1 MIKDNGFEN
10 TSGNGELEDELLEA
24 LNKKGLLPTDE
35 ENAQESADTLKMP
48 AMPKLPDMPA
58 DAEETDDEDAAAQP
72 EEESLEEFL
81 SEDGAEEEAPEQGG
95 DKKAKKAKKSKRDSR
110 RFRYGSMAT
119 AVTAVVAV
127 LVVVLNVVVSLL
139 ADRFPINI
147 DLTQNKLFSLSDNSV
162 EIAKSINKDVQV
174 IVFGSEDLYKN
185 PNMGSDYY
193 QVEALYK
200 EIYKALQQYTS
211 YSGGKVTVKYEDLNL
226 NPQLATQYNKY
237 EVTSDDILLLCGDR
251 YQKASFNDMYEIS
264 GDGYTQAQTVSS
276 KVEVT
281 LASRIKNVMRD
292 TVQVVTAFVGHEED
306 EDTVSALKSI
316 YEANGYEFKEL
327 NLASSEEIDANTVA
341 GLIVG
346 PTKDFTAEEIERL
359 QKWLDNDGKLDRNLM
374 VFADFQAECKNL
386 YEFLNVE
393 YGLEVTDNL
402 VMETSL
408 TRTYRYSGFYPYADT
423 ADTDFTK
430 DLSGSA
436 NVLTPLTRQIVT
448 HKENN
453 SENSLYN
460 VPIITFPESAKLMKI
475 KDATDEN
482 ASSEDDKSF
491 AADAYPING
500 MAASVKWTYVD
511 NEQVKTNVILSGS
524 TQMILAAS
532 QANVKNEN
540 VLMSALG
547 AMTGVVDDINVSTKS
562 LERDTITFSD
572 STTLIVGLGV
582 FTVGIPVIIL
592 IICLV
597 VFLKR
602 RHL

>member
-162 EIAKSINKDVQV
+162 AIAKSIDKDVQV

-185 PNMGSDYY
+185 PNLDAQYY
-193 QVEALYK
+193 QLEALYK

-237 EVTSDDILLLCGDR
+237 EVTSGDILLLCGDR
-251 YQKASFNDMYEIS
+251 YQKVSFNDMFEIS

-276 KVEVT
+276 KVELT
-281 LASRIKNVMRD
+281 LASRIKNVMKD
-292 TVQVVTAFVGHEED
+292 KVQVITAFVGHEED
-306 EDTVSALKSI
+306 ENTVSALKSI
-316 YEANGYEFKEL
+316 YEANGYDFKEL
-327 NLASSEEIDANTVA
+327 NLASSEEIDAGTVA

-346 PTKDFTAEEIERL
+346 PTKDFTADEIERL

-374 VFADFQAECKNL
+374 VFADFQADCKNL

-408 TRTYRYSGFYPYADT
+408 TRTFRYSGYYPYADT
-423 ADTDFTK
+423 ADTEFTK
-430 DLSGSA
+430 DLSGSG

>member
-35 ENAQESADTLKMP
+35 ENAADGETAGP
-48 AMPKLPDMPA
+48 GE
-58 DAEETDDEDAAAQP
+58 DAEDSAQP

-81 SEDGAEEEAPEQGG
+81 SEDAAEEETPEQDG
-95 DKKAKKAKKSKRDSR
+95 KAKGKKPKKSKMDSR

-119 AVTAVVAV
+119 AITAVVAV

-200 EIYKALQQYTS
+200 EIYTALQQYTS

-237 EVTSDDILLLCGDR
+237 EVTSGDILLLCGDR

>member
-35 ENAQESADTLKMP
+35 EAAADGETAGQGEAAEEAGP
-48 AMPKLPDMPA
+48 GE
-58 DAEETDDEDAAAQP
+58 DAEDSAQP

-81 SEDGAEEEAPEQGG
+81 SEDAAEEEAPEQDG
-95 DKKAKKAKKSKRDSR
+95 KAKGKKPKKSKMDSR

-119 AVTAVVAV
+119 AITAVVAV

-237 EVTSDDILLLCGDR
+237 EVTSGDILLLCGDR

-276 KVEVT
+276 KVEVA
-281 LASRIKNVMRD
+281 LASLIKNVMRD
-292 TVQVVTAFVGHEED
+292 TVQVITAFVGHEED

-402 VMETSL
+402 IMETSL
-408 TRTYRYSGFYPYADT
+408 TRTFRYSGYYPYADT
-423 ADTDFTK
+423 ADTEFTK
-430 DLSGSA
+430 DLSGSG
-436 NVLTPLTRQIVT
+436 NVLIPLTRQIIT

-453 SENSLYN
+453 AENSLYN
-460 VPIITFPESAKLMKI
+460 VPLITSPESAKLMKI

-500 MAASVKWTYVD
+500 MAAAVKWTYVD

-524 TQMILAAS
+524 SQIILAAS

-540 VLMSALG
+540 VLISALN

-592 IICLV
+592 VICLV

>member
-35 ENAQESADTLKMP
+35 EAAADGETAGQGEAAEEAGP
-48 AMPKLPDMPA
+48 GE
-58 DAEETDDEDAAAQP
+58 DAEDSAQP

-81 SEDGAEEEAPEQGG
+81 SEDAAEEEAPEQDG
-95 DKKAKKAKKSKRDSR
+95 KAKGKKPKKSKMDSR

-119 AVTAVVAV
+119 AITAVVAV

-237 EVTSDDILLLCGDR
+237 EVTSSDILLLCGDR

>member
-1 MIKDNGFEN
+1 M
-10 TSGNGELEDELLEA
+10 
-24 LNKKGLLPTDE
+24 
-35 ENAQESADTLKMP
+35 
-48 AMPKLPDMPA
+48 
-58 DAEETDDEDAAAQP
+58 
-72 EEESLEEFL
+72 
-81 SEDGAEEEAPEQGG
+81 
-95 DKKAKKAKKSKRDSR
+95 DSR

-119 AVTAVVAV
+119 AITAVVAV

-226 NPQLATQYNKY
+226 NPQLATQYTKY
-237 EVTSDDILLLCGDR
+237 EVTSGDILLLCGDR
-251 YQKASFNDMYEIS
+251 YQKVSFNDMFEIS

-276 KVEVT
+276 KVELT
-281 LASRIKNVMRD
+281 LASRIKNVMKD
-292 TVQVVTAFVGHEED
+292 KVQVITAFVGHEED
-306 EDTVSALKSI
+306 ENTVSALKSI
-316 YEANGYEFKEL
+316 YEANGYDFKEL
-327 NLASSEEIDANTVA
+327 NLASSEEIDAGTVA

-346 PTKDFTAEEIERL
+346 PTKDFTADEIERL

-374 VFADFQAECKNL
+374 VFADFQADCKNL

-408 TRTYRYSGFYPYADT
+408 TRTFRYSGYYPYADT

>member
-35 ENAQESADTLKMP
+35 EAAADGETAGQGEAAEKAGP
-48 AMPKLPDMPA
+48 GE
-58 DAEETDDEDAAAQP
+58 DAEDSAQP
-72 EEESLEEFL
+72 EEDSLEAFL
-81 SEDGAEEEAPEQGG
+81 DEDAAEEEAPEQDG
-95 DKKAKKAKKSKRDSR
+95 KAKGKKPKKSKMDSR

-119 AVTAVVAV
+119 AITAVVAV

-237 EVTSDDILLLCGDR
+237 EVTSGDILLLCGDR

>member
-35 ENAQESADTLKMP
+35 EAAADGETAGQGEAAEEAGP
-48 AMPKLPDMPA
+48 GE
-58 DAEETDDEDAAAQP
+58 DAEDSAQP

-81 SEDGAEEEAPEQGG
+81 SEDAAEEEAPEQDG
-95 DKKAKKAKKSKRDSR
+95 KAKGKKPKKSKMDSR

-119 AVTAVVAV
+119 AITAVVAV

-185 PNMGSDYY
+185 PNMGSNYY

-237 EVTSDDILLLCGDR
+237 EVTSGDILLLCGDR

-436 NVLTPLTRQIVT
+436 NVLTLLTRQIVT

>member
-35 ENAQESADTLKMP
+35 EAAADGETAGQGEAAEEAGP
-48 AMPKLPDMPA
+48 GE
-58 DAEETDDEDAAAQP
+58 DAEDSAQP

-81 SEDGAEEEAPEQGG
+81 SEDAAEEEAPEQDG
-95 DKKAKKAKKSKRDSR
+95 KAKGKKPKKSKMDSR

-119 AVTAVVAV
+119 AITAVVAV

-193 QVEALYK
+193 QEEALYK

-237 EVTSDDILLLCGDR
+237 EVTSGDILLLCGDR

-276 KVEVT
+276 KVEVA

-292 TVQVVTAFVGHEED
+292 TVQVITAFVGHEED

-402 VMETSL
+402 IMETSL
-408 TRTYRYSGFYPYADT
+408 TRTFRYSGYYPYADT
-423 ADTDFTK
+423 ADTEFTK
-430 DLSGSA
+430 DLSGSG
-436 NVLTPLTRQIVT
+436 NVLIPLTRQIIT

-453 SENSLYN
+453 AENSLYN
-460 VPIITFPESAKLMKI
+460 VPLITSPESAKLMKI

-500 MAASVKWTYVD
+500 MAAAVKWTYVD

-524 TQMILAAS
+524 SQIILAAS

-540 VLMSALG
+540 VLISALN

-592 IICLV
+592 VICLV

>member
-211 YSGGKVTVKYEDLNL
+211 YSGGKVSVKYEDLNL
-226 NPQLATQYNKY
+226 NPQLATQYTKY
-237 EVTSDDILLLCGDR
+237 EVTSGDILLLCGDR

-276 KVEVT
+276 KVEVA

-292 TVQVVTAFVGHEED
+292 TVQVITAFVGHEED

-402 VMETSL
+402 IMETSL
-408 TRTYRYSGFYPYADT
+408 TRTFRYSGYYPYADT
-423 ADTDFTK
+423 ADTEFTK
-430 DLSGSA
+430 DLSGSG
-436 NVLTPLTRQIVT
+436 NVLIPLTRQIIT

-453 SENSLYN
+453 AENSLYN
-460 VPIITFPESAKLMKI
+460 VPLITFPESAKLMKI

-592 IICLV
+592 VICLV

>member
-35 ENAQESADTLKMP
+35 EAAADGETAGQGEAAEEAGP
-48 AMPKLPDMPA
+48 GE
-58 DAEETDDEDAAAQP
+58 DAEDSAQP
-72 EEESLEEFL
+72 EEDSLEAFL
-81 SEDGAEEEAPEQGG
+81 DEDAAEEEAPEQDG
-95 DKKAKKAKKSKRDSR
+95 KAKGKKPKKSKMDSR

-119 AVTAVVAV
+119 AITAVVAV

-237 EVTSDDILLLCGDR
+237 EVTSGDILLLCGDR

-491 AADAYPING
+491 AADAYPVNG

>member
-35 ENAQESADTLKMP
+35 EAGQGEAAEEAGP
-48 AMPKLPDMPA
+48 GE
-58 DAEETDDEDAAAQP
+58 DAEDSAQP

-81 SEDGAEEEAPEQGG
+81 SEDAAEEEAPEQDG
-95 DKKAKKAKKSKRDSR
+95 KAKGKKPKKSKMDSR

-119 AVTAVVAV
+119 AITAVVAV

-226 NPQLATQYNKY
+226 NPQLATQYTKY
-237 EVTSDDILLLCGDR
+237 EVTSGDILLLCGDR

-402 VMETSL
+402 IMETSL
-408 TRTYRYSGFYPYADT
+408 TRTFRYSGYYPYADT
-423 ADTDFTK
+423 ADTEFTK
-430 DLSGSA
+430 DLSGSG
-436 NVLTPLTRQIVT
+436 NVLIPLTRQIIT

-453 SENSLYN
+453 AENSLYN
-460 VPIITFPESAKLMKI
+460 VPLITSPESAKLMKI

-500 MAASVKWTYVD
+500 MAAAVKWTYVD

-524 TQMILAAS
+524 SQIILAAS

-540 VLMSALG
+540 VLISALN

-592 IICLV
+592 VICLV

>member
-35 ENAQESADTLKMP
+35 EAAADGETAGQGEAAEEAGP
-48 AMPKLPDMPA
+48 GE
-58 DAEETDDEDAAAQP
+58 DAEDSAQP

-81 SEDGAEEEAPEQGG
+81 SEDAAEEEAPEQDG
-95 DKKAKKAKKSKRDSR
+95 KAKGKKPKKSKMDSR

-119 AVTAVVAV
+119 AITAVVAV

-193 QVEALYK
+193 QVEALCK

-237 EVTSDDILLLCGDR
+237 EVTSGDILLLCGDR

-276 KVEVT
+276 KVEVA

-292 TVQVVTAFVGHEED
+292 TVQVITAFVGHEED

-402 VMETSL
+402 IMETSL
-408 TRTYRYSGFYPYADT
+408 TRTFRYSGYYPYADT
-423 ADTDFTK
+423 ADTEFTK
-430 DLSGSA
+430 DLSGSG
-436 NVLTPLTRQIVT
+436 NVLIPLTRQIIT

-453 SENSLYN
+453 AENSLYN
-460 VPIITFPESAKLMKI
+460 VPLITSPESAKLMKI

-500 MAASVKWTYVD
+500 MAAAVKWTYVD

-524 TQMILAAS
+524 SQIILAAS

-540 VLMSALG
+540 VLISALN

-592 IICLV
+592 VICLV

>member
-35 ENAQESADTLKMP
+35 EAAADGETAGQGEAAEEAGP
-48 AMPKLPDMPA
+48 GE
-58 DAEETDDEDAAAQP
+58 DAEDSAQP

-81 SEDGAEEEAPEQGG
+81 SEDAAEEEAPEQDG
-95 DKKAKKAKKSKRDSR
+95 KAKGKKPKKSKMDSR

-119 AVTAVVAV
+119 AITAVVAV

-185 PNMGSDYY
+185 PNMGSDNY
-193 QVEALYK
+193 QVEALCK

-237 EVTSDDILLLCGDR
+237 EVTSGDILLLCGDR

>member
-35 ENAQESADTLKMP
+35 EAAADGETAGQGEAAEEAGP
-48 AMPKLPDMPA
+48 GE
-58 DAEETDDEDAAAQP
+58 DAEDSAQP

-81 SEDGAEEEAPEQGG
+81 SEDAAEEEAPEQDG
-95 DKKAKKAKKSKRDSR
+95 KAKGKKPKKSKMDSR

-119 AVTAVVAV
+119 AITAVVAV

-237 EVTSDDILLLCGDR
+237 EVTSGDILLLCGDR

-276 KVEVT
+276 KVEVA

-292 TVQVVTAFVGHEED
+292 TVQVITAFVGHDED

-402 VMETSL
+402 IMETSL
-408 TRTYRYSGFYPYADT
+408 TRTFRYSGYYPYADT
-423 ADTDFTK
+423 ADTEFTK
-430 DLSGSA
+430 DLSGSG
-436 NVLTPLTRQIVT
+436 NVLIPLTRQIIT

-453 SENSLYN
+453 AENSLYN
-460 VPIITFPESAKLMKI
+460 VPLITSPESAKLMKI

-500 MAASVKWTYVD
+500 MAAAVKWTYVD

-524 TQMILAAS
+524 SQIILAAS

-540 VLMSALG
+540 VLISALN

-592 IICLV
+592 VICLV

>member
-35 ENAQESADTLKMP
+35 EAAADGETAGQGEAAEEAGP
-48 AMPKLPDMPA
+48 GE
-58 DAEETDDEDAAAQP
+58 DAEDSAQP

-81 SEDGAEEEAPEQGG
+81 SEDAAEEEAPEQDG
-95 DKKAKKAKKSKRDSR
+95 KAKGKKPKKSKRDSR

-211 YSGGKVTVKYEDLNL
+211 YSGGKVSVKYEDLNL
-226 NPQLATQYNKY
+226 NPQLATQYTKY
-237 EVTSDDILLLCGDR
+237 EVTSGDILLLCGDR

-276 KVEVT
+276 KVEVA

-292 TVQVVTAFVGHEED
+292 TVQVITAFVGHEED

-402 VMETSL
+402 IMETSL
-408 TRTYRYSGFYPYADT
+408 TRTFRYSGYYPYADT
-423 ADTDFTK
+423 ADTEFTK
-430 DLSGSA
+430 DLSGSG
-436 NVLTPLTRQIVT
+436 NVLIPLTRQIIT

-453 SENSLYN
+453 AENSLYN
-460 VPIITFPESAKLMKI
+460 VPLITSPESAKLMKI

-500 MAASVKWTYVD
+500 MAAAVKWTYVD

-524 TQMILAAS
+524 SQIILAAS

-540 VLMSALG
+540 VLISALN

-592 IICLV
+592 VICLV

>member
-35 ENAQESADTLKMP
+35 EAAADGETAGQGEAAEEAGP
-48 AMPKLPDMPA
+48 GE
-58 DAEETDDEDAAAQP
+58 DAEDSAQP

-81 SEDGAEEEAPEQGG
+81 SEDAAEEEAPEQDG
-95 DKKAKKAKKSKRDSR
+95 KAKGKKPKKSKMDSR

-119 AVTAVVAV
+119 AITAVVAV

-226 NPQLATQYNKY
+226 NPQLATQYTKY
-237 EVTSDDILLLCGDR
+237 EVTSGDILLLCGDR

-276 KVEVT
+276 KVEVA

-292 TVQVVTAFVGHEED
+292 TVQVITAFVGHEED

-402 VMETSL
+402 IMETSL
-408 TRTYRYSGFYPYADT
+408 TRTFRYSGYYPYADT
-423 ADTDFTK
+423 ADTEFTK

>member
-35 ENAQESADTLKMP
+35 EAAADGETAGQGEAAEEAGP
-48 AMPKLPDMPA
+48 GE
-58 DAEETDDEDAAAQP
+58 DAEDSAQP

-81 SEDGAEEEAPEQGG
+81 SEDAAEEEAPEQDG
-95 DKKAKKAKKSKRDSR
+95 KAKGKKPKKSKMDSR

-119 AVTAVVAV
+119 AITAVVAV

-174 IVFGSEDLYKN
+174 IVFESEDLYKN

-237 EVTSDDILLLCGDR
+237 EVTSGDILLLCGDR

>member
-35 ENAQESADTLKMP
+35 EAAADGETAGQGEAAEEAGP
-48 AMPKLPDMPA
+48 GE
-58 DAEETDDEDAAAQP
+58 DAEDSAQP

-81 SEDGAEEEAPEQGG
+81 SEDAAEEEAPEQDG
-95 DKKAKKAKKSKRDSR
+95 KAKGKKPKKSKMDSR

-119 AVTAVVAV
+119 AITAVVAV

-237 EVTSDDILLLCGDR
+237 EVTSGDILLLCGDR

-592 IICLV
+592 VICLV

>member
-35 ENAQESADTLKMP
+35 EAAADGETAGQGEAAEEAGP
-48 AMPKLPDMPA
+48 GE
-58 DAEETDDEDAAAQP
+58 DAEDSAQP

-81 SEDGAEEEAPEQGG
+81 SEDAAEEEAPEQDG
-95 DKKAKKAKKSKRDSR
+95 KAKGKKPKKSKMDSR

-119 AVTAVVAV
+119 AITAVVAV

-185 PNMGSDYY
+185 PNMGSNYY

-237 EVTSDDILLLCGDR
+237 EVTSGDILLLCGDR

>member
-1 MIKDNGFEN
+1 
-10 TSGNGELEDELLEA
+10 
-24 LNKKGLLPTDE
+24 
-35 ENAQESADTLKMP
+35 MP

-162 EIAKSINKDVQV
+162 AIAKSIDKDVQV

-185 PNMGSDYY
+185 PNLDAQYY
-193 QVEALYK
+193 QLEALYK

-237 EVTSDDILLLCGDR
+237 EVTSGDILLLCGDR
-251 YQKASFNDMYEIS
+251 YQKVSFNDMFEIS

-292 TVQVVTAFVGHEED
+292 TVQVITAFVGHEED
-306 EDTVSALKSI
+306 ENTVSALKSI
-316 YEANGYEFKEL
+316 YEANGYDFKEL
-327 NLASSEEIDANTVA
+327 NLASSEEIDAGTVA

-346 PTKDFTAEEIERL
+346 PTKDFTADEIERL

-374 VFADFQAECKNL
+374 VFADFQADCKNL

-408 TRTYRYSGFYPYADT
+408 TRTFRYSGYYPYADT

>member
-35 ENAQESADTLKMP
+35 EEAAADGETAGQGEAAEEAGP
-48 AMPKLPDMPA
+48 GE
-58 DAEETDDEDAAAQP
+58 DAEDSAQP

-81 SEDGAEEEAPEQGG
+81 SEDAAEEEAPEQDG
-95 DKKAKKAKKSKRDSR
+95 KAKGKKPKKSKMDSR

-119 AVTAVVAV
+119 AITAVVAV

-237 EVTSDDILLLCGDR
+237 EVTSGDILLLCGDR

>member
-35 ENAQESADTLKMP
+35 EAAADGETAGQGEAAEEAGP
-48 AMPKLPDMPA
+48 GE
-58 DAEETDDEDAAAQP
+58 DAEDSAQP

-81 SEDGAEEEAPEQGG
+81 SEDAAEEEAPEQDG
-95 DKKAKKAKKSKRDSR
+95 KAKGKKPKKSKRDSR

-119 AVTAVVAV
+119 AVTAVVTV

-211 YSGGKVTVKYEDLNL
+211 YSGGKVSVKYEDLNL
-226 NPQLATQYNKY
+226 NPQLATQYTKY
-237 EVTSDDILLLCGDR
+237 EVTSGDILLLCGDR

-276 KVEVT
+276 KVEVA

-292 TVQVVTAFVGHEED
+292 TVQVITAFVGHEED

-374 VFADFQAECKNL
+374 VCADFQAECKNL

-402 VMETSL
+402 IMETSL
-408 TRTYRYSGFYPYADT
+408 TRTFRYSGYYPYADT
-423 ADTDFTK
+423 ADTEFTK
-430 DLSGSA
+430 DLSGSG
-436 NVLTPLTRQIVT
+436 NVLIPLTRQIIT

-453 SENSLYN
+453 AENSLYN
-460 VPIITFPESAKLMKI
+460 VPLITSPESAKLMKI

-500 MAASVKWTYVD
+500 MAAAVKWTYVD

-524 TQMILAAS
+524 SQIILAAS

-540 VLMSALG
+540 VLISALN

-592 IICLV
+592 VICLV

>member
-35 ENAQESADTLKMP
+35 EAAADGETAGQGEAAEEAGP
-48 AMPKLPDMPA
+48 GE
-58 DAEETDDEDAAAQP
+58 DAEDSAQP

-81 SEDGAEEEAPEQGG
+81 SEDAAEEEAPEQDG
-95 DKKAKKAKKSKRDSR
+95 KAKGKKPKKSKMDSR

-119 AVTAVVAV
+119 AITAVVAV

-237 EVTSDDILLLCGDR
+237 EVTSGDILLLCGDR

-276 KVEVT
+276 KVEVA

-292 TVQVVTAFVGHEED
+292 TVQVITAFVGHEED

-402 VMETSL
+402 IMETSL
-408 TRTYRYSGFYPYADT
+408 TRTFRYSGYYPYADT
-423 ADTDFTK
+423 ADTEFTK
-430 DLSGSA
+430 DLSGSG
-436 NVLTPLTRQIVT
+436 NVLIPLTRQIIT

-453 SENSLYN
+453 AENSLYN
-460 VPIITFPESAKLMKI
+460 VPLITSPESAKLMKI

-500 MAASVKWTYVD
+500 MAAAVKWTYVD

>member
-35 ENAQESADTLKMP
+35 ENAADGETAGP
-48 AMPKLPDMPA
+48 GE
-58 DAEETDDEDAAAQP
+58 DAEDSAQP

-81 SEDGAEEEAPEQGG
+81 SEDAAEEETPEQDG
-95 DKKAKKAKKSKRDSR
+95 KAKGKKPKKSKMDSR

-119 AVTAVVAV
+119 AITAVVAV

-185 PNMGSDYY
+185 PNRGSDYY

-237 EVTSDDILLLCGDR
+237 EVTSGDILLLCGDR

>member
-35 ENAQESADTLKMP
+35 ENAADGETAGP
-48 AMPKLPDMPA
+48 GE
-58 DAEETDDEDAAAQP
+58 DAEDSAQP

-81 SEDGAEEEAPEQGG
+81 SEDAAEEETPEQDG
-95 DKKAKKAKKSKRDSR
+95 KAKGKKPKKSKMDSR

-119 AVTAVVAV
+119 AITAVVAV

-237 EVTSDDILLLCGDR
+237 EVTSGDILLLCGDR

-408 TRTYRYSGFYPYADT
+408 TRTYRYRGFYPYADT

>member
-35 ENAQESADTLKMP
+35 EAAADGETAGQGEAAEEAGP
-48 AMPKLPDMPA
+48 GE
-58 DAEETDDEDAAAQP
+58 DAEDSAQP

-81 SEDGAEEEAPEQGG
+81 SEDAAEEEAPEQDG
-95 DKKAKKAKKSKRDSR
+95 KAKGKKPKKSKMDSR

-119 AVTAVVAV
+119 AITAVVAV

-193 QVEALYK
+193 QGEALYK

-237 EVTSDDILLLCGDR
+237 EVTSGDILLLCGDR

>member
-35 ENAQESADTLKMP
+35 ENAADGETAGP
-48 AMPKLPDMPA
+48 GE
-58 DAEETDDEDAAAQP
+58 DAEDSAQP

-81 SEDGAEEEAPEQGG
+81 SEDAAEEETPEQDG
-95 DKKAKKAKKSKRDSR
+95 KAKGKKPKKSKMDSR

-119 AVTAVVAV
+119 AITAVVAV

-237 EVTSDDILLLCGDR
+237 EVTSGDILLLCGDR

-402 VMETSL
+402 IMETSL
-408 TRTYRYSGFYPYADT
+408 TRTFRYSGYYPYADT
-423 ADTDFTK
+423 ADTEFTK
-430 DLSGSA
+430 DLSGSG
-436 NVLTPLTRQIVT
+436 NVLIPLTRQIIT

-453 SENSLYN
+453 AENSLYN
-460 VPIITFPESAKLMKI
+460 VPLITSPESAKLMKI

-500 MAASVKWTYVD
+500 MAAAVKWTYVD

-524 TQMILAAS
+524 SQIILAAS

-540 VLMSALG
+540 VLISALN

-592 IICLV
+592 VICLV

>member
-35 ENAQESADTLKMP
+35 EAAADGETAGQGEAAEEAGP
-48 AMPKLPDMPA
+48 GE
-58 DAEETDDEDAAAQP
+58 DAEDSAQP

-81 SEDGAEEEAPEQGG
+81 SEDAAEEEAPEQDG
-95 DKKAKKAKKSKRDSR
+95 KAKGKKPKKSKRDSR

-119 AVTAVVAV
+119 AVTAVVTV

-226 NPQLATQYNKY
+226 NPQLATQYTKY
-237 EVTSDDILLLCGDR
+237 EVTSGDILLLCGDR

-276 KVEVT
+276 KVEVA

-292 TVQVVTAFVGHEED
+292 TVQVITAFVGHEED

-402 VMETSL
+402 IMETSL
-408 TRTYRYSGFYPYADT
+408 TRTFRYSGYYPYADT
-423 ADTDFTK
+423 ADTEFTK
-430 DLSGSA
+430 DLSGSG
-436 NVLTPLTRQIVT
+436 NELIPLTRQIIT

-453 SENSLYN
+453 AENSLYN
-460 VPIITFPESAKLMKI
+460 VPLITSPESAKLMKI

-500 MAASVKWTYVD
+500 MAAAVKWTYVD

-524 TQMILAAS
+524 SQIILAAS

-540 VLMSALG
+540 VLISALN

-592 IICLV
+592 VICLV

>member
-35 ENAQESADTLKMP
+35 EAAADGETAGQGEAAEEAGPGK
-48 AMPKLPDMPA
+48 
-58 DAEETDDEDAAAQP
+58 DAEDSAQP

-81 SEDGAEEEAPEQGG
+81 SEDAAEEEAPEQDG
-95 DKKAKKAKKSKRDSR
+95 KAKGKKPKKSKMDSR

-119 AVTAVVAV
+119 AITAVVAV

-200 EIYKALQQYTS
+200 EIYKGLRQYTS

-237 EVTSDDILLLCGDR
+237 EVTSGDILLLCGDR

-402 VMETSL
+402 IMETSL
-408 TRTYRYSGFYPYADT
+408 TRTFRYSGYYPYADT

>member
-35 ENAQESADTLKMP
+35 EAAADGETAGQGEAAEEAGP
-48 AMPKLPDMPA
+48 GE
-58 DAEETDDEDAAAQP
+58 DAEDSAQP

-81 SEDGAEEEAPEQGG
+81 SEDAAEEEAPEQDG
-95 DKKAKKAKKSKRDSR
+95 KAKGKKPKKSKMDSR

-119 AVTAVVAV
+119 AITAVVAV

-226 NPQLATQYNKY
+226 NPQLATQYTKY
-237 EVTSDDILLLCGDR
+237 EVTSGDILLLCGDR

-402 VMETSL
+402 IMETSL
-408 TRTYRYSGFYPYADT
+408 TRTFRYSGYYPYADT
-423 ADTDFTK
+423 ADTEFTK
-430 DLSGSA
+430 DLSGSG
-436 NVLTPLTRQIVT
+436 NVLIPLTRQIIT

-453 SENSLYN
+453 AENSLYN
-460 VPIITFPESAKLMKI
+460 VPLITSPESAKLMKI

-500 MAASVKWTYVD
+500 MAAAVKWTYVD

-524 TQMILAAS
+524 SQIILAAS

-540 VLMSALG
+540 VLISALN

-592 IICLV
+592 VICLV

>member
-35 ENAQESADTLKMP
+35 EAAADGETAGQGEAAEEAGP
-48 AMPKLPDMPA
+48 GE
-58 DAEETDDEDAAAQP
+58 DAEDSAQP

-81 SEDGAEEEAPEQGG
+81 SEDAAEEEAPEQDG
-95 DKKAKKAKKSKRDSR
+95 KAKGKKPKKSKRDSR

-119 AVTAVVAV
+119 AVTAVVTV

-226 NPQLATQYNKY
+226 NPQLATQYTKY
-237 EVTSDDILLLCGDR
+237 EVTSGDILLLCGDR

-276 KVEVT
+276 KVEVA

-292 TVQVVTAFVGHEED
+292 TVQVITAFVGHEED

-402 VMETSL
+402 IMETSL
-408 TRTYRYSGFYPYADT
+408 TRTFRYSGYYPYADT
-423 ADTDFTK
+423 ADTEFTK
-430 DLSGSA
+430 DLSGSG
-436 NVLTPLTRQIVT
+436 NVLIPLTRQIIT

-453 SENSLYN
+453 AENSLYN
-460 VPIITFPESAKLMKI
+460 VPLITSPESAKLMKI

-500 MAASVKWTYVD
+500 MAAAVKWTYVD

-524 TQMILAAS
+524 SQIILAAS

-540 VLMSALG
+540 VLISALN

-592 IICLV
+592 VICLV

>member
-35 ENAQESADTLKMP
+35 EAAADGETAGQGEAAEEAGP
-48 AMPKLPDMPA
+48 GE
-58 DAEETDDEDAAAQP
+58 DAEDSAQP

-81 SEDGAEEEAPEQGG
+81 SEDAAEEEAPEQDG
-95 DKKAKKAKKSKRDSR
+95 KAKGKKPKKSKRDSR

-119 AVTAVVAV
+119 AVTAVVTV

-211 YSGGKVTVKYEDLNL
+211 YSGGKVSVKYEDLNL
-226 NPQLATQYNKY
+226 NPQLATQYTKY
-237 EVTSDDILLLCGDR
+237 EVTSGDILLLCGDR

-276 KVEVT
+276 KVEVA

-292 TVQVVTAFVGHEED
+292 TVQVITAFVGHEED

-402 VMETSL
+402 IMETSL
-408 TRTYRYSGFYPYADT
+408 TRTFRYSGYYPYADT
-423 ADTDFTK
+423 ADTEFTK
-430 DLSGSA
+430 DLSGSG
-436 NVLTPLTRQIVT
+436 NVLIPLTRQIIT

-453 SENSLYN
+453 AENSLYN
-460 VPIITFPESAKLMKI
+460 VPLITSPESAKLMKI

-500 MAASVKWTYVD
+500 MAAAVKWTYVD

-524 TQMILAAS
+524 SQIILAAS

>member
-35 ENAQESADTLKMP
+35 EAAADGETAGQGEAAEEAGP
-48 AMPKLPDMPA
+48 GE
-58 DAEETDDEDAAAQP
+58 DAEDSAQP

-81 SEDGAEEEAPEQGG
+81 SEDAAEEEAPEQDG
-95 DKKAKKAKKSKRDSR
+95 KAKGKKPKKSKMDSR

-119 AVTAVVAV
+119 AITAVVAV

-211 YSGGKVTVKYEDLNL
+211 YSGGKVSVKYEDLNL
-226 NPQLATQYNKY
+226 NPQLATQYTKY
-237 EVTSDDILLLCGDR
+237 EVTSGDILLLCGDR

-276 KVEVT
+276 KVEVA

-292 TVQVVTAFVGHEED
+292 TVQVITAFVGHEED

-402 VMETSL
+402 IMETSL
-408 TRTYRYSGFYPYADT
+408 TRTFRYSGYYPYADT
-423 ADTDFTK
+423 ADTEFTK
-430 DLSGSA
+430 DLSGSG
-436 NVLTPLTRQIVT
+436 NVLIPLTRQIIT

-453 SENSLYN
+453 AENSLYN
-460 VPIITFPESAKLMKI
+460 VPLITSPESAKLMKI

-500 MAASVKWTYVD
+500 MAAAVKWTYVD

-532 QANVKNEN
+532 QATVKNET

>member
-35 ENAQESADTLKMP
+35 EAAADGETAGQGEAAEEAGP
-48 AMPKLPDMPA
+48 GE
-58 DAEETDDEDAAAQP
+58 DAEDSAQP

-81 SEDGAEEEAPEQGG
+81 SEDAAEEEAPEQDG
-95 DKKAKKAKKSKRDSR
+95 KAKGKKPKKSKMDSR

-119 AVTAVVAV
+119 AITAVVAV

-193 QVEALYK
+193 QEEALYK

-226 NPQLATQYNKY
+226 NPQLATQYTKY
-237 EVTSDDILLLCGDR
+237 EVTSGDILLLCGDR